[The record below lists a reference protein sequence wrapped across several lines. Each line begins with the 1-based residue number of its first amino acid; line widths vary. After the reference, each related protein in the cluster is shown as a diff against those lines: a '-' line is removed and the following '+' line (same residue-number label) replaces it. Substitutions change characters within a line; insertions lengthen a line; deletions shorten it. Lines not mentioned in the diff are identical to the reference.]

1 MENEIDKRKYTPRR
15 VKFPLGFLA
24 FLSAVA
30 LCLIF
35 HEVILS
41 TRGSPM
47 PCQGDIFY
55 HLLILTHNPP
65 LQFVLWLSVILLCIG
80 LLVLALLR
88 RVNKALVAIACL
100 AAGSLRWLRTLP
112 SATS

>member
-1 MENEIDKRKYTPRR
+1 MFLCNRLPKRLFSLIVRDTGVFLCIGHRNMENEIDKRKHTPRR
-15 VKFPLGFLA
+15 MKFPLGFLA
-24 FLSAVA
+24 LLSAVA

-35 HEVILS
+35 REVVLS

-65 LQFVLWLSVILLCIG
+65 LQFVLWLSVILLC
-80 LLVLALLR
+80 
-88 RVNKALVAIACL
+88 
-100 AAGSLRWLRTLP
+100 
-112 SATS
+112 